1 MIDHARFARMQV
13 AATEI
18 LGADLL
24 ARRGLYQR
32 RAGEED
38 RALIA
43 DDDALVAHRRNVSA
57 ARGTAAHHTS
67 DLGDAPRAHLRLGV
81 GNPPEEIAVAA
92 DLRLLRQGLGTA
104 G

>member
-1 MIDHARFARMQV
+1 MQV

-43 DDDALVAHRRNVSA
+43 DDDALVAHRRNVGA
-57 ARGTAAHHTS
+57 ARGTAAHHTG
-67 DLGDAPRAHLRLGV
+67 DLGDALPAHLRLV
-81 GNPPEEIAVAA
+81 VEKPPEVIAVGE
-92 DLRLLRQGLGTA
+92 DLGLVRQGCAPPGR
-104 G
+104 GKRG